1 MGFENNA
8 ASYLEISLHEIGRE
22 ECLPNKVFHYTPK
35 EYHLFHYVVRG
46 KGTFTIR
53 GVTYHLK
60 RGDCFYIPPREV
72 PTYSPD
78 PEDPWI
84 YEWVG
89 IGGSRATSI
98 IESVEISGSSPVI
111 HDEGLHLKPY
121 FDGLATEYLRHGKM
135 NLYCLGQ
142 ALCFLGYLIQ
152 GLRGE
157 TEEEDPKQAH
167 LQMAKE
173 YINNNYQ
180 FPITVADVAKNV
192 GITANYLSSLFHD
205 YEGMSTKSYLIKVR
219 MEKAATI
226 LRSGAY
232 KIKEAGMMSGY
243 KDQLHFSSEFRKY
256 HGVCPSEF
264 LRKESK
270 Q

>member
-1 MGFENNA
+1 MNKLIYPILALLLWIPGLTRAEEFNRGIVLNTFIPKGQWVVGNSI
-8 ASYLEISLHEIGRE
+8 SYS
-22 ECLPNKVFHYTPK
+22 
-35 EYHLFHYVVRG
+35 EY
-46 KGTFTIR
+46 
-53 GVTYHLK
+53 
-60 RGDCFYIPPREV
+60 
-72 PTYSPD
+72 S
-78 PEDPWI
+78 
-84 YEWVG
+84 
-89 IGGSRATSI
+89 
-98 IESVEISGSSPVI
+98 
-111 HDEGLHLKPY
+111 
-121 FDGLATEYLRHGKM
+121 
-135 NLYCLGQ
+135 
-142 ALCFLGYLIQ
+142 
-152 GLRGE
+152 
-157 TEEEDPKQAH
+157 
-167 LQMAKE
+167 
-173 YINNNYQ
+173 NNNYQ

-232 KIKEAGMMSGY
+232 KIKEAGVMSGY